1 MLESEGYSELI
12 RVDKNLCS
20 IHLSF
25 NEIFKANRRNKKAP
39 YY

>member
-1 MLESEGYSELI
+1 MLESEGYTELI

-20 IHLSF
+20 IHLSL
-25 NEIFKANRRNKKAP
+25 NEILKANRRNKKAP